1 MKLTNTYISKD
12 CTRKVLMYVDKNGHY
27 YFRRIFTESYDSPLE
42 EISTSRTYKH
52 IESAQRAVT
61 KWIK

>member
-1 MKLTNTYISKD
+1 
-12 CTRKVLMYVDKNGHY
+12 MYVDKNGHY
-27 YFRRIFTESYDSPLE
+27 YFRRIFTESYDSPVE